1 MDKILNTEGKIK
13 EVEDT
18 CLRRIQAEET
28 RDQDINL
35 LQQKKSKLENDLS
48 LMIKEIGSG
57 L

>member
-18 CLRRIQAEET
+18 CLRRIQVEET

-48 LMIKEIGSG
+48 LMIEKIESG